1 MDEETVKQR
10 SPFYAGYTA
19 IVIVGILICVK
30 AIAYYES
37 GSMSVL
43 SSLTDSVLD
52 SLISIM
58 TLASLY
64 YARRPADE
72 DHRWGHGKMEAVSA
86 LFQAA
91 IIAGG
96 GAFIVFE
103 AINRLINPSEVTQ
116 HTLAIAVMI
125 VSIILSFVLVL
136 IQKNILKQSQ
146 SLAIEAD
153 SANYSSDI
161 VINIGTLAVLCAGLY
176 GTPQWIDP
184 IFAILIA
191 LFMGITSR
199 NIAIKSLNML
209 LDRELPE
216 EDRCQV
222 IDIIEA
228 HNGVKGWHDLRT
240 HRNGAD
246 FVMSFDIE
254 VDPDMRLYD
263 AHEIA
268 KDLENSI
275 LTLFPNTEVLI
286 HIDPCGYTDDARH
299 RVKGLHH

>member
-1 MDEETVKQR
+1 MNKQTVKQR

-19 IVIVGILICVK
+19 IVIVTILICAK
-30 AIAYYES
+30 ALAYYES

-96 GAFIVFE
+96 GAFIIFE
-103 AINRLINPSEVTQ
+103 AINRLFNPAEITDHS
-116 HTLAIAVMI
+116 LAIVVMI
-125 VSIILSFVLVL
+125 FSIILSFILVL
-136 IQKNILKQSQ
+136 IQKNILKHSQ

-161 VINIGTLAVLCAGLY
+161 VINTGALIVLCAGLY
-176 GTPQWIDP
+176 GIPHWIDP
-184 IFAILIA
+184 VFAILIA
-191 LFMGITSR
+191 LFMGITAR
-199 NIAIKSLNML
+199 NIAIKSLDML

-216 EDRCQV
+216 EDRHKV
-222 IDIIEA
+222 ISIIEA
-228 HNGVKGWHDLRT
+228 HTGVKGWHDLRT

-254 VDPDMRLYD
+254 VEPDMRLYD

-275 LTLFPNTEVLI
+275 LSLFPNTEVLI
-286 HIDPCGYTDDARH
+286 HIDPCGYTEDARH